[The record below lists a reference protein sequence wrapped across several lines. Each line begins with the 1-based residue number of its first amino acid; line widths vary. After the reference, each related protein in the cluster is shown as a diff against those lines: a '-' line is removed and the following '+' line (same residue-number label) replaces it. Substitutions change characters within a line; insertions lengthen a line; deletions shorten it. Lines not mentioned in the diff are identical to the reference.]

1 MCTLKVDLVDE
12 VGERRLFKE
21 FNQYKKQPP
30 QLSNSQIV
38 SLSPVRP
45 DSNILEWQAVI
56 AKPTKTD
63 SPYYYGAEWKL
74 EIDVPM
80 TYPIDP
86 PTIKFAT
93 PIVHPNINLKTGEIC
108 LDILKKDSWSPAWNL
123 EHLVVAILMLLDH
136 PEPDSPLNIDAANLY
151 RYDKVAFESIV
162 QFNIWKFNNFF
173 NVNITPTSVDAANK
187 VKRDISGTKS
197 IQIGA

>member
-1 MCTLKVDLVDE
+1 
-12 VGERRLFKE
+12 
-21 FNQYKKQPP
+21 
-30 QLSNSQIV
+30 
-38 SLSPVRP
+38 
-45 DSNILEWQAVI
+45 
-56 AKPTKTD
+56 
-63 SPYYYGAEWKL
+63 
-74 EIDVPM
+74 
-80 TYPIDP
+80 
-86 PTIKFAT
+86 
-93 PIVHPNINLKTGEIC
+93 
-108 LDILKKDSWSPAWNL
+108 
-123 EHLVVAILMLLDH
+123 MLLDH